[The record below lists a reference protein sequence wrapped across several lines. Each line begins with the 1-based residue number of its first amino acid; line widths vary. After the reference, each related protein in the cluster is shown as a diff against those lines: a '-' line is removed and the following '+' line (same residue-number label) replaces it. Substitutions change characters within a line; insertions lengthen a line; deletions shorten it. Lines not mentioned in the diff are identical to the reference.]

1 LSLCNPSFELS
12 SEFPVEIEGMVKR
25 QYKIV
30 YTNMLNI
37 FNTVEYIQTYLFK
50 KSILKN
56 YSDIQVLNNSIQ
68 LNIFKLIHFIQ
79 KKYP

>member
-1 LSLCNPSFELS
+1 MNMKFLK
-12 SEFPVEIEGMVKR
+12 IRGMVKR

-56 YSDIQVLNNSIQ
+56 YSGNS
-68 LNIFKLIHFIQ
+68 
-79 KKYP
+79 